1 MRRFRA
7 YILDETGQSTTEFIL
22 LVSLISVPIYF
33 GARGFMDIFLR
44 RFITAIVE
52 SLTKG

>member
-1 MRRFRA
+1 MRLMRA
-7 YILDETGQSTTEFIL
+7 YLSDEAGQSTTEFIL

-44 RFITAIVE
+44 RFVTAIVE